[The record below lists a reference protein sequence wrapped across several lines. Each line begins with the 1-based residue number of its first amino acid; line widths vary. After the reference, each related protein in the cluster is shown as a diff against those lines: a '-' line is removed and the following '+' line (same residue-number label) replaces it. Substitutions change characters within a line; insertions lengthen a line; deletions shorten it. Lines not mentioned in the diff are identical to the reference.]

1 MNQVEPK
8 TITVSQAALMLG
20 ISRGSAYEATR
31 TGQLPA
37 IRIGKRWLIPVK
49 ALEQMLQSTSTG
61 SVTL

>member
-49 ALEQMLQSTSTG
+49 ALEQMLESTSTG